1 MGKATDL
8 HPVAPAGGGGPG
20 AFSSPQPM
28 GTNPALDKWRNP
40 QPMGV
45 DMSPLPI
52 ADEATI
58 HTQKKDD
65 TDAEIEALNLSKL
78 AKKAAY
84 RLKRKHPSVVFTSG
98 RRDKAE
104 QASAM
109 ASNVVLNRKWIH
121 QTYARSVASD
131 SCQKWVNENPDKT
144 TKAAIAEGLKEV
156 LDSLSDRELGL
167 LSMHL
172 SGAAFDVKPV
182 EEDAT
187 AIKKTIRSLPG
198 LTLFLEKEGGLVR
211 WHAQF

>member
-1 MGKATDL
+1 MSKPSNL

-20 AFSSPQPM
+20 AFSSPQPL
-28 GTNPALDKWRNP
+28 GANPALDKWRNP
-40 QPMGV
+40 PPLGADQ
-45 DMSPLPI
+45 SPLPI
-52 ADEATI
+52 ADEATL
-58 HTQKKDD
+58 HAHKKDD
-65 TDAEIEALNLSKL
+65 TDPEIEALNLSKV

-84 RLKRKHPSVVFTSG
+84 RLKRKHPSVIFTSG

-144 TKAAIAEGLKEV
+144 TKAAIAAGLKEV
-156 LDSLSDRELGL
+156 LDTLSDRELGL

-182 EEDAT
+182 EKDAT

-198 LTLFLEKEGGLVR
+198 LSLFLEKEGGLVR